1 MTESKVNDQTV
12 FHLFF
17 LALAIG
23 LLAPLLRGTRGVVLG
38 TSAGVAIALM
48 VYFYSMSMPDRP
60 MARYLGSCEAA
71 ILVFVLLAR
80 WRKMFFW
87 LAWALHALLLIVCVG
102 IIVLVRYFFHPTF

>member
-1 MTESKVNDQTV
+1 VNDQTL

-23 LLAPLLRGTRGVVLG
+23 LLAPLFRGKRGLVLG
-38 TSAGVAIALM
+38 VGSGVAIALM
-48 VYFYSMSMPDRP
+48 GNFYSMSIPDRP
-60 MARYLGSCEAA
+60 MALYLGGWEAA
-71 ILVFVLLAR
+71 VLVFVLLAH

-102 IIVLVRYFFHPTF
+102 VIILVKYFFHPTF